1 MNSKA
6 PGGKCKRDAD
16 TGRQARE
23 DFPKDGMVELQ
34 TEGQEKSN
42 QVQRKGR
49 RNGMCQDPVAPPE
62 SRVRYN
68 GMATA
73 EIWVA

>member
-1 MNSKA
+1 MLTQA
-6 PGGKCKRDAD
+6 GRPGKTSLRMEWLSYKL
-16 TGRQARE
+16 
-23 DFPKDGMVELQ
+23 KD
-34 TEGQEKSN
+34 
-42 QVQRKGR
+42 RKGR